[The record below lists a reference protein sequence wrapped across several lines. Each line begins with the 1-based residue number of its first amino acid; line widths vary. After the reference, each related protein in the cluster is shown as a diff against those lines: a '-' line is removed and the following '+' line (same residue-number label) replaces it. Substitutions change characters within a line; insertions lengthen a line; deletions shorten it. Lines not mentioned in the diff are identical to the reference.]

1 MKKRRKE
8 SIFLICVIA
17 VILACGM
24 LFYYQKKNNKCV
36 DLTGTDNKWKVS
48 LNINFAYNSII
59 VIRPYADY
67 YNNSSQ
73 VPPSIIHV
81 RILDGEKEVYDK
93 NLSYIQ
99 EQKDELGYYS
109 DDFLSNFKFP
119 SNIEQVT
126 MIIEYDGEEHSIL
139 LSL

>member
-8 SIFLICVIA
+8 SIFLICVIV

-81 RILDGEKEVYDK
+81 RILDGEKEDMIKIFLTFKNRRMSWDTIQMTFCQISIKYRTGYDD
-93 NLSYIQ
+93 NRI
-99 EQKDELGYYS
+99 
-109 DDFLSNFKFP
+109 
-119 SNIEQVT
+119 
-126 MIIEYDGEEHSIL
+126 
-139 LSL
+139 